1 MEQTSPAA
9 LGPVEPSVSQRPD
22 KMEHGWH
29 WVRYERGNC
38 DPTDPQPALWDG
50 DRWRSVGWSGQRL
63 HDVLHLEQCT
73 PPGRDP
79 LQGAADWLCKACE
92 EPDVALIQ
100 RQLLIGYNRAA
111 RLFVQAMAS
120 AAQHHR

>member
-1 MEQTSPAA
+1 MNETTQPAVA
-9 LGPVEPSVSQRPD
+9 GPVEPTVRQHPD
-22 KMEHGWH
+22 ELAHGWY
-29 WVRYERGNC
+29 WVRFDRGNC
-38 DPTDPQPALWDG
+38 DLTDPQPALWDG

-63 HDVLHLEQCT
+63 HDVLHLERCD

-79 LQGAADWLCKACE
+79 LQGAADWLCKACD

-111 RLFVQAMAS
+111 RLFAQAMAS
-120 AAQHHR
+120 AA